1 MAIIHVAIFLKT
13 LFLLLVKGLFIVSA
27 GAYSIKQINVII
39 HIAILTGK
47 VIVIF
52 DISNGIPTNISI
64 DENKQVE
71 DLFACIPKAG
81 YLIILKNISVKINS
95 LNIPSKNASGKI
107 IRNFPKVR
115 YIPSSPYLSSSSCI
129 SILLLLTK
137 EIQLFK
143 NLSFISYLS
152 CCFNNTIK
160 K

>member
-1 MAIIHVAIFLKT
+1 MAIIHVAIFLKI

-143 NLSFISYLS
+143 NLSFISFLS

>member
-1 MAIIHVAIFLKT
+1 MAIIHVAIFLKI

-27 GAYSIKQINVII
+27 GAYSRKQINVII

-52 DISNGIPTNISI
+52 DISSGIPTNISI

>member
-81 YLIILKNISVKINS
+81 YLIILKNFQS
-95 LNIPSKNASGKI
+95 
-107 IRNFPKVR
+107 
-115 YIPSSPYLSSSSCI
+115 
-129 SILLLLTK
+129 
-137 EIQLFK
+137 
-143 NLSFISYLS
+143 
-152 CCFNNTIK
+152 
-160 K
+160 

>member
-1 MAIIHVAIFLKT
+1 MAIIHVAIFLKI

-115 YIPSSPYLSSSSCI
+115 YMPSSPYLSSSSCI

-143 NLSFISYLS
+143 NLSFHTSLVALIIL
-152 CCFNNTIK
+152 
-160 K
+160 

>member
-1 MAIIHVAIFLKT
+1 MAIIHVAIFLKI

-27 GAYSIKQINVII
+27 GAYSRKQINVII

>member
-1 MAIIHVAIFLKT
+1 MAIIHVAIFLKI

>member
-1 MAIIHVAIFLKT
+1 MAIIHVAIYLKI
-13 LFLLLVKGLFIVSA
+13 LFLLLVKGLFTVSA

-52 DISNGIPTNISI
+52 DISSGIPTNISI